1 VCQWHDPSGR
11 RIDESI
17 ATRPLL
23 EDQSSI
29 LSSSCPHILQ
39 YMPQTLVSLSTTPSS
54 SHDILRY
61 RDKSFQISQMNLHH
75 SFLKPELV
83 GGAYSGHDLGFLVAV
98 KQNLGAKALWNLK
111 KVRERR

>member
-1 VCQWHDPSGR
+1 
-11 RIDESI
+11 
-17 ATRPLL
+17 
-23 EDQSSI
+23 
-29 LSSSCPHILQ
+29 
-39 YMPQTLVSLSTTPSS
+39 MPQTLVSLSTTPSS
-54 SHDILRY
+54 SHDILLY

-111 KVRERR
+111 NVLERR